1 MSNVLNRKM
10 FVKGYRGG
18 SSVRSEPRGA
28 RPDSVYDTGLFKPI
42 LGFDFLSG
50 IASGASTAKEERAKG
65 DSPYITKSIISNLK
79 ETFEAAPDYYGDT
92 FNYLLAPIEDINRG
106 IVQELST
113 GVFGLDR
120 GTIDTGLGSGIRFK
134 TESNPFGFPS
144 QFGTDPIS
152 FFAEEY
158 PAGSQ
163 KRMNFLMNAIRE
175 PNFQSD
181 LAKIGV
187 GTAEIKQAEKAL
199 VQKFKQARAEG
210 LSDEQAAAVYD
221 FPNEDVFSNAADAE
235 GGAAGTVPFKDVK
248 TGDLSLMEDLA
259 KEGPFPQL
267 QTDLK
272 RGGESPFTIDKRTK
286 DLIKLL
292 GGKDAQTNDE
302 IINEETKNVVESN
315 NATEGTQSEANFA
328 NKSQAQSNIANQ
340 EAEGFDF
347 EKETQRFKD
356 LLRESTAVED
366 KTTPA
371 LLLLQLASNLVSG
384 KTNEKGFA
392 GFLDVLGQASGPVL
406 NTAVQLAQ
414 DKKAYEREL
423 GATAVSLAFEKEQDM
438 LDRAATIAA
447 NEAKLNEGFDKTMF
461 ARQVEYAPNGDIL
474 RYTSTFIP
482 VGSMT
487 EFNALNVPKTLDV
500 GNGQSIVARPYILTD
515 SSDGAAFY
523 KGIRNQDQF
532 FKEGLPVM
540 DNLLN
545 TINFVSAI
553 QGEDLVDENTGKAIV
568 GPKALVDLGIAKA
581 GDFISALT
589 NNVDTAQLYS
599 SQEASDIKAAFSNI
613 EMLDADEETKARMKQ
628 DLLLKTQGVDY
639 DGMFIKALNDEVF
652 NQKVFGDFTMMQ
664 IMQNPGAVE
673 EYMKGNNLTEDSR
686 IQVMN
691 QYGEPEM
698 VRIGNVQKDA
708 QDTFDFLVQSAE
720 EEGVVFDGQKF
731 VRPAPNSK
739 EVYTY
744 SFGGKQLSINPKVFQ
759 LGLKSKIL
767 GIQFA
772 RFQQPEQRLLKDTI
786 ESSISEFQLGSV
798 FSGPQELNS
807 KLQEFKDA
815 AILRYNGLV
824 QQNFMTEEPG
834 VAALYSWQPNKVS
847 VFNAPP
853 QGIGGIMINPGAVS
867 QSNLPPEKVN
877 QNNLQST
884 GQNINEKAKYFDLT
898 NILDQYGVTY

>member
-1 MSNVLNRKM
+1 M

-50 IASGASTAKEERAKG
+50 IAAGAKTAKEERAKG
-65 DSPYITKSIISNLK
+65 DSPYITKSFIDNVK
-79 ETFEAAPDYYGDT
+79 QTFEAAPDYYGDT

-113 GVFGLDR
+113 GIFGLDR
-120 GTIDTGLGSGIRFK
+120 GTIDTGLGSGARFK

-152 FFAEEY
+152 YFAEEY

-199 VQKFKQARAEG
+199 VERFKQARAEG
-210 LSDEQAAAVYD
+210 LSDEKAAAVYD
-221 FPNEDVFSNAADAE
+221 FPNEDVFSNAADAT

-259 KEGPFPQL
+259 KEGPFPQR

-423 GATAVSLAFEKEQDM
+423 GATAISLAFEKEQDM
-438 LDRAATIAA
+438 LDRAATISADV
-447 NEAKLNEGFDKTMF
+447 AKLNEPFDKSMYL
-461 ARQVEYAPNGDIL
+461 RGVEYAPDGSFLRFTSEVNQVNSPLEAQQLNPITDIL
-474 RYTSTFIP
+474 T
-482 VGSMT
+482 
-487 EFNALNVPKTLDV
+487 
-500 GNGQSIVARPYILTD
+500 
-515 SSDGAAFY
+515 SDGKTVISNRRFVLTPNKDDTTYY
-523 KGIRNQDQF
+523 KGLRDPETF
-532 FKEGLPVM
+532 FKE
-540 DNLLN
+540 DNEKMNTLLGS
-545 TINFVSAI
+545 INFVTAV
-553 QGEDLVDENTGKAIV
+553 QGEGLVNEQGEAIV
-568 GPKALVDLGIAKA
+568 GPKALLNLFLGKTADITSSLM
-581 GDFISALT
+581 G
-589 NNVDTAQLYS
+589 NVDTAQLFNES
-599 SQEASDIKAAFSNI
+599 EAKDIELAFSEI
-613 EMLDADEETKARMKQ
+613 ENFDTGLTGEEDRELKSRMRQ
-628 DLLLKTQGVDY
+628 NLILKTQGIDYSSQFVDLLNEEFY
-639 DGMFIKALNDEVF
+639 KNKA
-652 NQKVFGDFTMMQ
+652 FGDFTLND
-664 IMQNPGAVE
+664 ILTNPDGVD
-673 EYMKGNNLTEDSR
+673 EYMKSKGYTENST
-686 IQVMN
+686 IPVAN
-691 QYGEPEM
+691 QYGETTLMP
-698 VRIGNVQKDA
+698 IGDVKKDA
-708 QDTFDFLVQSAE
+708 QDTFNFLKETAAE
-720 EEGVVFDGQKF
+720 EGIQFIDGKF
-731 VRPAPNSK
+731 IRPEPTSQQRYNF
-739 EVYTY
+739 
-744 SFGGKQLSINPKVFQ
+744 SFAGKQLSIDPKVFQ
-759 LGLKSKIL
+759 LGLKGKIL

-786 ESSISEFQLGSV
+786 ESSI
-798 FSGPQELNS
+798 N
-807 KLQEFKDA
+807 EFKMDSITKGPIELSNKLGGFKNA
-815 AILRYNGLV
+815 MIDRFDTLV
-824 QQNFMTEEPG
+824 QQNFQTEEPG
-834 VAALYSWQPNKVS
+834 IYDLYKWQPNKVS
-847 VFNAPP
+847 VFQMPTSSS
-853 QGIGGIMINPGAVS
+853 QGNYVS
-867 QSNLPPEKVN
+867 PKETVPLEKVN

-884 GQNINEKAKYFDLT
+884 GQNYTEKAKYFDLK
-898 NILDQYGVTY
+898 NILEEYGMAL